1 MRRAVLVLGTTAAG
15 LAALFSYRTHV
26 AGVAVASTSP
36 ATPTMTAGPMTSP
49 TASTQASASPSKSAA
64 KSTPKPSSSATAPRT
79 TTATTP
85 APSHSTASAPTKKP
99 TSAPTTA
106 APSTPAGKSGTFSG
120 PAVNTQY
127 GEVQVSITVSNG
139 KITNADGTLPQ
150 GGDSIAQNA
159 IGQLNPEVLTAQSA
173 NIQAVSGAT
182 YTSQGYISSLQQAVD
197 QAGL

>member
-1 MRRAVLVLGTTAAG
+1 MRRAVVVLGTTAAG
-15 LAALFSYRTHV
+15 LAALFSYKTHV
-26 AGVAVASTSP
+26 AGIAVASTSP
-36 ATPTMTAGPMTSP
+36 ATPTMTAPASP
-49 TASTQASASPSKSAA
+49 SASASPSKSAA
-64 KSTPKPSSSATAPRT
+64 KKSTPKPSTAPR

-85 APSHSTASAPTKKP
+85 AATHSTTPTSSAPK
-99 TSAPTTA
+99 TSA
-106 APSTPAGKSGTFSG
+106 PAGKSGTFTG

-139 KITNADGTLPQ
+139 KITNANGSLPQ

-182 YTSQGYISSLQQAVD
+182 YTSQGYVGSLQQAVNE
-197 QAGL
+197 AGL